1 VIYAAVVVKQIVG
14 EEMGPVMSEFRNG
27 WVPLVAA
34 ILQYVTGYPGTILP
48 LSGILFGPKYEK
60 FKTSETE
67 KAVTTGLFIVFMN
80 LVSIFV
86 GPMVKARSSRFVATI
101 ATFCQVFGLIV
112 CAFSNS
118 SYMLMVGFGILVG
131 TGVGLSFVNNI
142 IIVQKSFKSTS
153 LAFGLALTII
163 SLLGV
168 AIPPVTNSL
177 ISYFKQQGDLLNQW
191 TILVYSGFSCIGF
204 LGAHLM
210 APQPG
215 ILVPSNEES
224 VPESGDGESEDSE
237 LIKAF
242 KEFSDLLKDPIYVVT
257 AIVNSCHFSVMVY
270 FISLLERLARVR
282 DIESYILVTIFTSSN
297 VAALLPMGLV
307 GDTDIMKRV
316 FEFPR
321 KALFILCGFGLT
333 FTIII
338 ISLSSDFKTLIVG
351 TILTAI
357 FSSGMFVTTNL
368 VYEDCFKTKFA
379 NAVGLSNLSR
389 CIFSLAVTYVA
400 GYINSL
406 SGCQDLLC
414 CLDFLSG
421 TSGILLLLWVG
432 LDLAQKMSREGYQF
446 TNPT

>member
-1 VIYAAVVVKQIVG
+1 
-14 EEMGPVMSEFRNG
+14 MGHTRIEFRNG
-27 WVPLVAA
+27 WVTLVAA
-34 ILQYVTGYPGTILP
+34 ILQYVTGYPGTIFP

-101 ATFCQVFGLIV
+101 ATFCQVSGLIV

-118 SYMLMVGFGILVG
+118 SAWLMVGFGILVG

-153 LAFGLALTII
+153 LAFGSALTII

-168 AIPPVTNSL
+168 AIPPVINSL
-177 ISYFKQQGDLLNQW
+177 ISYFKQQGDLLNKW
-191 TILVYSGFSCIGF
+191 TILIYSGFSCIGF
-204 LGAHLM
+204 LGAYLM
-210 APQPG
+210 APHPG
-215 ILVPSNEES
+215 ILVPNNEEA
-224 VPESGDGESEDSE
+224 VPEPVNDESEDSE
-237 LIKAF
+237 LIKAL
-242 KEFSDLLKDPIYVVT
+242 KEFSELLKDPVYVVT
-257 AIVNSCHFSVMVY
+257 AIVNSCHFSIIVY
-270 FISLLERLARVR
+270 FLSLLEPLARVR
-282 DIESYILVTIFTSSN
+282 GIESYILVTIFTASN

-307 GDTDIMKRV
+307 GDKIMIRL

-321 KALFILCGFGLT
+321 KGLFILCGFGLT
-333 FTIII
+333 FTIIF
-338 ISLSSDFKTLIVG
+338 ISLTSGFKTLIIG

-368 VYEDCFKTKFA
+368 VYEDCFKSKFA

-389 CIFSLAVTYVA
+389 CIFSLAVTYIA

-421 TSGILLLLWVG
+421 SSGILLLLWVG
-432 LDLAQKMSREGYQF
+432 LDLVQKMCRD
-446 TNPT
+446 

>member
-1 VIYAAVVVKQIVG
+1 
-14 EEMGPVMSEFRNG
+14 MGHTRTEFRNG
-27 WVPLVAA
+27 WVTLVAA

-101 ATFCQVFGLIV
+101 ATFCQVSGLIV

-118 SYMLMVGFGILVG
+118 SAWLMVGFGILVG

-153 LAFGLALTII
+153 LAFGSALTII

-168 AIPPVTNSL
+168 AIPPVINSL
-177 ISYFKQQGDLLNQW
+177 ISYFKQQGDLLNKW
-191 TILVYSGFSCIGF
+191 TILIYSGLSCIGF
-204 LGAHLM
+204 LGAYLM
-210 APQPG
+210 APHPG
-215 ILVPSNEES
+215 ILVPNNEEA
-224 VPESGDGESEDSE
+224 VPEPVDNESEDSE
-237 LIKAF
+237 LIKAL
-242 KEFSDLLKDPIYVVT
+242 KEFSELLKDPIYVVT
-257 AIVNSCHFSVMVY
+257 AIVNSCHFSIMVY
-270 FISLLERLARVR
+270 FLSLLEPLARVR
-282 DIESYILVTIFTSSN
+282 GIESYILVTIFTASN

-307 GDTDIMKRV
+307 GDKIMNRL

-321 KALFILCGFGLT
+321 KGLFILCGFGLT
-333 FTIII
+333 FTIIF
-338 ISLSSDFKTLIVG
+338 ISLTSGFKTLIIG

-368 VYEDCFKTKFA
+368 VYEDCFKSKFA

-389 CIFSLAVTYVA
+389 CIFSLAVTYIA

-421 TSGILLLLWVG
+421 SSGILLLLWVG
-432 LDLAQKMSREGYQF
+432 LDLVQKMCRD
-446 TNPT
+446 

>member
-1 VIYAAVVVKQIVG
+1 
-14 EEMGPVMSEFRNG
+14 MGHTRTEFRNG
-27 WVPLVAA
+27 WVTLVAA

-86 GPMVKARSSRFVATI
+86 GPMVKARSSRFVATF
-101 ATFCQVFGLIV
+101 ATFCQVSGLIV

-118 SYMLMVGFGILVG
+118 SAWLMVGFGILVG

-153 LAFGLALTII
+153 LAFGSALTII

-168 AIPPVTNSL
+168 AIPPVINSL
-177 ISYFKQQGDLLNQW
+177 ISCFKDQGDLLNKW
-191 TILVYSGFSCIGF
+191 TILIYSGFSCIGF
-204 LGAHLM
+204 LGAYLM
-210 APQPG
+210 APHPG
-215 ILVPSNEES
+215 ILVPNNEET
-224 VPESGDGESEDSE
+224 VPEPVDDEPEDSE
-237 LIKAF
+237 LVKAL
-242 KEFSDLLKDPIYVVT
+242 KEFSELLKDPVYVVT
-257 AIVNSCHFSVMVY
+257 AIVNSCHFSIMVY
-270 FISLLERLARVR
+270 FLSLLEPLARVR
-282 DIESYILVTIFTSSN
+282 GIESYILVTIFTASN
-297 VAALLPMGLV
+297 VASLLPMGLV
-307 GDTDIMKRV
+307 GDKIMNRL

-321 KALFILCGFGLT
+321 KGLFILCGFGLT
-333 FTIII
+333 FTIIF
-338 ISLSSDFKTLIVG
+338 ISLTSGFKTLIIG

-368 VYEDCFKTKFA
+368 VYEDCFKSKFA

-389 CIFSLAVTYVA
+389 CIFSLAVTYIA

-421 TSGILLLLWVG
+421 SSGILLLLWVG
-432 LDLAQKMSREGYQF
+432 LDLVQKMCRD
-446 TNPT
+446 

>member
-1 VIYAAVVVKQIVG
+1 
-14 EEMGPVMSEFRNG
+14 MGHTRTEFRNG
-27 WVPLVAA
+27 WVTLVAA

-101 ATFCQVFGLIV
+101 ATFCQVSGLIL

-118 SYMLMVGFGILVG
+118 SAWLMVGFGILVG

-153 LAFGLALTII
+153 LAFGSALTII

-168 AIPPVTNSL
+168 AIPPVINSL
-177 ISYFKQQGDLLNQW
+177 ISYFKQQGDLLNKW
-191 TILVYSGFSCIGF
+191 TILIYSGFSCIGF
-204 LGAHLM
+204 LGAYLM
-210 APQPG
+210 APHPG
-215 ILVPSNEES
+215 ILVPNNEEA
-224 VPESGDGESEDSE
+224 VPEPVDNELEDSE
-237 LIKAF
+237 LIKAL
-242 KEFSDLLKDPIYVVT
+242 KKFSELLKDPIYVVT
-257 AIVNSCHFSVMVY
+257 AIVNSCHFSIMVY
-270 FISLLERLARVR
+270 FLSLLEPLARVR
-282 DIESYILVTIFTSSN
+282 GIESYILVTIFTASN

-307 GDTDIMKRV
+307 GDKIMNRL

-321 KALFILCGFGLT
+321 KGLFILCGFGLT
-333 FTIII
+333 FTIIF
-338 ISLSSDFKTLIVG
+338 ISLTSGFKTLIIG

-368 VYEDCFKTKFA
+368 VYEDCFKSKFA

-389 CIFSLAVTYVA
+389 CIFSLAVTYIA

-421 TSGILLLLWVG
+421 SSGILLLLWVG
-432 LDLAQKMSREGYQF
+432 LDLVQKMCRD
-446 TNPT
+446 

>member
-1 VIYAAVVVKQIVG
+1 
-14 EEMGPVMSEFRNG
+14 MGHTRTEFRNG
-27 WVPLVAA
+27 WVTLVAA

-101 ATFCQVFGLIV
+101 ATFCQVSGLIV

-118 SYMLMVGFGILVG
+118 SAWLMVGFGILVG

-153 LAFGLALTII
+153 LAFGSALTII

-168 AIPPVTNSL
+168 AIPPVINSL
-177 ISYFKQQGDLLNQW
+177 ISYFKQQGDLLNKW
-191 TILVYSGFSCIGF
+191 TILIYSGFSCIGF
-204 LGAHLM
+204 LGAYLM
-210 APQPG
+210 APHPG
-215 ILVPSNEES
+215 ILVPNNEEA
-224 VPESGDGESEDSE
+224 VPEPVDDESEDSE
-237 LIKAF
+237 LIKAL
-242 KEFSDLLKDPIYVVT
+242 KEFSELLKDPIYVVT
-257 AIVNSCHFSVMVY
+257 AIVNSCHFSIMVY
-270 FISLLERLARVR
+270 FLSLLEPLARVR
-282 DIESYILVTIFTSSN
+282 GIESYILVTIFTASN

-307 GDTDIMKRV
+307 GDKIMNRL

-321 KALFILCGFGLT
+321 KGLFILCGFGLT
-333 FTIII
+333 FTIIF
-338 ISLSSDFKTLIVG
+338 ISLTSGFKTLIIG

-368 VYEDCFKTKFA
+368 VYEDCFKSKFA

-389 CIFSLAVTYVA
+389 CIFSLAVTYIA

-421 TSGILLLLWVG
+421 SSGILLLLWVG
-432 LDLAQKMSREGYQF
+432 LDLVQKMCRD
-446 TNPT
+446 